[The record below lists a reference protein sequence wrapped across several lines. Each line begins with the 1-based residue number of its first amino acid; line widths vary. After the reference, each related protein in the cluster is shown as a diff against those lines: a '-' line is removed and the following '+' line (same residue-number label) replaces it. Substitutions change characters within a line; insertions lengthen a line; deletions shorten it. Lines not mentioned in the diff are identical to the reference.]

1 MIHPYSKLEEYS
13 HEQYIERMKKLETS
27 PIYEAFRM
35 LAQAYMKKVKE
46 MPESEER
53 WHFMYKFADV
63 VDARDTWLYDKI
75 HSIISGYYDWDEAE
89 TEDLIK
95 RMDLKAK
102 SYKRLVEL
110 IEEKEAVR
118 REAKVEN
125 PLNFTL
131 ADVDILRL
139 IELAGMDEDDE

>member
-63 VDARDTWLYDKI
+63 CGA
-75 HSIISGYYDWDEAE
+75 
-89 TEDLIK
+89 
-95 RMDLKAK
+95 
-102 SYKRLVEL
+102 
-110 IEEKEAVR
+110 
-118 REAKVEN
+118 
-125 PLNFTL
+125 
-131 ADVDILRL
+131 
-139 IELAGMDEDDE
+139 